1 MDHLQMDLGGVL
13 KGKQNEAPSMST
25 MNHSIFDLKLSD
37 VVFHIKTHDDLV
49 NPAKFQVPL

>member
-1 MDHLQMDLGGVL
+1 MDLGGVL